1 MKIEEL
7 RRRLIELGYKSNIR
21 NMVKADLVKEY
32 LDSMN
37 SVNIFASHFLVE
49 IIRKIWQGIS
59 FKEKIITN

>member
-49 IIRKIWQGIS
+49 II
-59 FKEKIITN
+59 